1 MTTLSRRRFLGAT
14 GRLGAAALIA
24 PALPGLLE
32 ATPLGGAAGIQL
44 YAVKDS
50 LAADP
55 AATLRRVREIGFR
68 EVETAGFAGLSA
80 RDFRRLLDAQGLTA
94 PSAHLDFS
102 VPETAFEQA
111 HDLGAQ
117 YAASGSL
124 RGLVARELSGG
135 MTLDEAHRTAALA
148 NRLGEQARRAGLRYV
163 YHNHHIEFADQGGSI
178 AYDVLLAGT
187 DPALVQFEIDCGW
200 MVLGGRNPI
209 DYIARYPGRFPM
221 IHVKDFLAAPLRAGN
236 AAAFATYAYPG
247 AELGH
252 GMIDYRPIFA
262 AAEKA
267 GLRHYF
273 VEQEGP
279 FTRMSQIEAARQ
291 AYAYVAKIR

>member
-1 MTTLSRRRFLGAT
+1 MPTLSRRRFLTTT
-14 GRLGAAALIA
+14 GRLGTAALIA
-24 PALPGLLE
+24 PALPGLLH

-55 AATLRRVREIGFR
+55 GETLRRVRDIGFR
-68 EVETAGFAGLSA
+68 EVETAGLAGLSA
-80 RDFRRLLDAQGLTA
+80 REFRRLLDDHGLTA

-102 VPETAFEQA
+102 APETAFEQA
-111 HDLGAQ
+111 HTLGAA

-124 RGLVARELSGG
+124 RGLLPGEYSGG
-135 MTLDEAHRTAALA
+135 MTLDEAHRTAELA
-148 NRLGEQARRAGLRYV
+148 NRLGEQARRAGIRYV
-163 YHNHHIEFADQGGSI
+163 YHNHHVEFAAEGGRI
-178 AYDVLLAGT
+178 AYDVLLSET
-187 DPALVQFEIDCGW
+187 DPARVQFEIDCGW
-200 MVLGGRNPI
+200 MVIGGRSPA
-209 DYIARYPGRFPM
+209 DYFARYPQRFPL
-221 IHVKDFLAAPLRAGN
+221 IHVKDFLGAAPRTGT
-236 AAAFATYAYPG
+236 AAFATYDYPG

-279 FTRMSQIEAARQ
+279 FNRMSQLEAARQ
-291 AYAYVAKIR
+291 AYEYVAKLR